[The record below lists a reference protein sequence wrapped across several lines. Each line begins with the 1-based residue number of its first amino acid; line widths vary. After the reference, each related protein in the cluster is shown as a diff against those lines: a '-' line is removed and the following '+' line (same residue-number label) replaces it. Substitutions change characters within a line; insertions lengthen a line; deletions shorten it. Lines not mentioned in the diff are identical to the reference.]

1 MAGPADLD
9 LSDVLAA
16 EERERASARLL
27 ARCME
32 VRANAYRL
40 GYAHGREDAG
50 SPEPNPRADLPQ
62 GIRRIRIARRKRATR
77 RS

>member
-1 MAGPADLD
+1 VAGVGDLD

-16 EERERASARLL
+16 EARDADRERQL

-32 VRANAYRL
+32 LRSNAYRL

-50 SPEPNPRADLPQ
+50 TEPNPRAELPPAV
-62 GIRRIRIARRKRATR
+62 RRIRIARRKRATR